1 MSEFENSGLRVI
13 IVRPGQTELDQQ
25 GRISG
30 SLDVPLS
37 DDGRQQVEALATE
50 FESWQIDKIYAGPIT
65 ASRETAELLAIRN
78 KIKIRIEDDLKNF
91 DCGLWHGKR
100 IEELKETQP
109 KLFKL
114 WQEQPES
121 VFPPD
126 GETVEATRARLE
138 KFAKRLTKKQRNETV
153 IVIAAEPVACILR
166 SVLESVEVNK
176 YWTVE
181 TNCGSWFEVTRQVH
195 PVSS

>member
-1 MSEFENSGLRVI
+1 MSEFESTGLRII

-30 SLDVPLS
+30 TLDVPLS
-37 DDGRQQVEALATE
+37 ADGRKQIEGLATE
-50 FESWQIDKIYAGPIT
+50 FEHLQIDKIFAGPTT
-65 ASRETAELLAIRN
+65 ASRETAELLAIKK
-78 KIKIRIEDDLKNF
+78 KIKIRIEEDLKNF

-121 VFPPD
+121 VYPPN
-126 GETVEATRARLE
+126 GETIEVTRSRVA
-138 KFAKRLTKKQRNETV
+138 KFMKRLTKKTRNETV
-153 IVIAAEPVACILR
+153 MVVAAEPVACILR
-166 SVLESVEVNK
+166 SVLESVEVSK

-181 TNCGSWFEVTRQVH
+181 ANCGSWFEVNFQFQ
-195 PVSS
+195 PVSG